1 LIVAGSLNLKPHFFV
16 LVAGPTPF
24 FSRKCAATVAAE
36 QTQAQPKTKTH
47 QHPVITG
54 ADILVEA
61 LVRQGVDTIFAYPGG
76 ASMPMHQALTHQ
88 SDRLRTILPRHE
100 QGGIFAAEGYARTTG
115 KIGVCMATSGPGA
128 TNLVTG
134 LADAKMDSCPIVAI
148 TGQVA
153 KKFIGTDAF
162 QETPIVEVTR
172 AITKHHYLITRFE
185 DIPRVVKEAFYVARS
200 GRPGPVL
207 IDFPKDLQTEK
218 ASGHPDYDPP
228 MNLPGYRPEP
238 KPVSPAQV
246 RQVLAAIKRSKKP
259 ILYVGG
265 GAINSEA
272 AAELYKFAKKM
283 NIPVTTTLMGI
294 GAFPARDPQSLQ
306 MLGMHG
312 TVYANFAINSADLLL
327 AFGVR
332 FDDRVTGKVSEF
344 ATHGKIVHVDSDPS
358 EIHKNKLAHI
368 PIIADLKEVLAALNA
383 AITDDDLPAI
393 DGWWS
398 EINDWRDKHPL
409 GYKDPGHDLILP
421 QYAIE
426 ELHRQTVDRD
436 PFIAVGVGQH
446 QMWAA
451 QYYKFDK
458 PRRWMSSSGLGSMGF
473 GLPAA
478 MGAQAANPGKLVI
491 DIDGDGSF
499 QMNIQELATLK
510 CEKLPVK
517 VFLLNNQ
524 HLGMV
529 MQWEDRFH
537 AKNRAHTYLG
547 PIDHPEAT
555 GKGTTAILYETYPN
569 FVKIAEGYGI
579 QARQVRSK
587 REFPAALA
595 EMLAAPG
602 PYVLDILCP
611 YQEHVLPMIP
621 GGHTVK
627 DIIFE

>member
-1 LIVAGSLNLKPHFFV
+1 LSATIVAREE
-16 LVAGPTPF
+16 T
-24 FSRKCAATVAAE
+24 RTE
-36 QTQAQPKTKTH
+36 PKSKIH
-47 QHPVITG
+47 SHPMVTG

-61 LVRQGVDTIFAYPGG
+61 LIRQGVDKVFAYPGG
-76 ASMPMHQALTHQ
+76 ASMPIHQALTHQ
-88 SDRLRTILPRHE
+88 KSRLRTILPRHE

-115 KIGVCMATSGPGA
+115 KVGVCIATSGPGA

-134 LADAKMDSCPIVAI
+134 LADAKMDSCPVVAI

-153 KKFIGTDAF
+153 RHFIGTDAF
-162 QETPIVEVTR
+162 QETPIVEVSR

-218 ASGHPDYDPP
+218 VAGHPDYDPP
-228 MNLPGYRPEP
+228 MKLPGYHPEP
-238 KPVSPAQV
+238 RPIDPAQI

-265 GAINSEA
+265 GAIHSDA
-272 AAELYKFAKKM
+272 SGELQRFAKRTR
-283 NIPVTTTLMGI
+283 IPLAMTLMGL
-294 GAFPARDPQSLQ
+294 GAFPGRDPQSLH

-312 TVYANFAINSADLLL
+312 TVYSNFAINAADLLL

-332 FDDRVTGKVSEF
+332 FDDRVTGRASEF
-344 ATHGKIVHVDSDPS
+344 ATHGKIVHVDNDPS
-358 EIHKNKLAHI
+358 EIHKNKTAHI
-368 PIIADLKEVLAALNA
+368 PIVADLKEVLAALNA
-383 AITDDDLPAI
+383 ATTDDDLPNL
-393 DGWWS
+393 DDWWR
-398 EINDWRDKHPL
+398 EINGWRDKHPL
-409 GYKDPGHDLILP
+409 RYADPGNDLILP

-426 ELHRQTVDRD
+426 ELHRQTADCH
-436 PFIAVGVGQH
+436 PFISVGVGQH
-446 QMWAA
+446 QMWTA
-451 QYYKFDK
+451 QYYKFDG
-458 PRRWMSSSGLGSMGF
+458 PRHWMSSSGLGAMGF

-478 MGAQAANPGKLVI
+478 MGAQAAHPGSLVI

-499 QMNIQELATLK
+499 QMNIQELATLY

-537 AKNRAHTYLG
+537 DKNRAHTYLG

-555 GKGTTAILYETYPN
+555 GKGTSSVLEKTYPD
-569 FVKIAEGYGI
+569 FVKIAEGFGI
-579 QARQVRSK
+579 EARQVRSK
-587 REFPAALA
+587 KEFPAALA
-595 EMLAAPG
+595 EMLAAKG

-621 GGHTVK
+621 GGKTVK
-627 DIIFE
+627 DIILE

>member
-1 LIVAGSLNLKPHFFV
+1 
-16 LVAGPTPF
+16 
-24 FSRKCAATVAAE
+24 VAASKT
-36 QTQAQPKTKTH
+36 QTDPKPKTQTH
-47 QHPVITG
+47 PMITG

-61 LVRQGVDTIFAYPGG
+61 LIRQGVDTIFAYPGG
-76 ASMPMHQALTHQ
+76 ASMPMHQSLTHQ
-88 SDRLRTILPRHE
+88 ARRIRTILPRHE
-100 QGGIFAAEGYARTTG
+100 QGGAFAAEGYARSTG
-115 KIGVCMATSGPGA
+115 KVGVCMATSGPGA

-148 TGQVA
+148 TGQVSRH
-153 KKFIGTDAF
+153 FIGTDAF
-162 QETPIVEVTR
+162 QETPIVEVCR

-185 DIPRVVKEAFYVARS
+185 DVPRVVKEAFYVARS

-207 IDFPKDLQTEK
+207 IDFPKDLQIQKT
-218 ASGHPDYDPP
+218 ADQPNYDPP
-228 MNLPGYRPEP
+228 VNLPGYH
-238 KPVSPAQV
+238 PVPNPVNPAQV
-246 RQVLAAIKRSKKP
+246 RQVLAAVKRSKRP

-265 GAINSEA
+265 GAVNAEA
-272 AAELYKFAKKM
+272 AEELQRFARRTK
-283 NIPVTTTLMGI
+283 IPVAMTLMGLGI
-294 GAFPARDPQSLQ
+294 FPGRDPQSLH

-332 FDDRVTGKVSEF
+332 FDDRVTGKLSEF
-344 ATHGKIVHVDSDPS
+344 ATHGKIVHIDNDPS

-368 PIIADLKEVLAALNA
+368 PIVADLREALSALNA
-383 AITDDDLPAI
+383 AVTDDDVPDLDEWWREI
-393 DGWWS
+393 SGWR
-398 EINDWRDKHPL
+398 EKHPL
-409 GYKDPGHDLILP
+409 KYVDPGKDLILP

-426 ELHRQTVDRD
+426 ELHRQTADRE
-436 PFIAVGVGQH
+436 PYITVGVGQH

-451 QYYKFDK
+451 QYYKFEH
-458 PRRWMSSSGLGSMGF
+458 PRHWMSSSGLGAMGF

-478 MGAQAANPGKLVI
+478 MGAQAAHPGKLVI

-499 QMNIQELATLK
+499 QMNIQELATLF

-537 AKNRAHTYLG
+537 GKNRAHTYLG

-555 GKGTTAILYETYPN
+555 GKGTTTLLEQSYPD
-569 FVKIAEGYGI
+569 FVKISEGFGVPG
-579 QARQVRSK
+579 RQVRSK
-587 REFPAALA
+587 KEFPAALA
-595 EMLAAPG
+595 EMLASPG
-602 PYVLDILCP
+602 PYVLDVLCP

-627 DIIFE
+627 DIILE